1 MKTDI
6 ETGGYCNGFAYPRSA
21 QTDRH
26 ATQVVRVYG
35 CACPPRNEDAR
46 PQRQLRT
53 GASYC
58 RQQMTDD
65 SLAHMPRWKR
75 WGIYALG
82 ALIMT
87 GIAPMAIA
95 TALIHATDVFGAWL
109 ESIIGAG
116 GMLALFLGACFAAI
130 VACMVYL
137 FRLVFK

>member
-1 MKTDI
+1 MKTDV
-6 ETGGYCNGFAYPRSA
+6 ETDGYCGGFTYAHASPSERRATQMVRVRARAYP
-21 QTDRH
+21 
-26 ATQVVRVYG
+26 
-35 CACPPRNEDAR
+35 PRKEDAR
-46 PQRQLRT
+46 PQRPLRT

-58 RQQMTDD
+58 NQQMTDD

-87 GIAPMAIA
+87 GIAPMALA

-137 FRLVFK
+137 FRLVLR